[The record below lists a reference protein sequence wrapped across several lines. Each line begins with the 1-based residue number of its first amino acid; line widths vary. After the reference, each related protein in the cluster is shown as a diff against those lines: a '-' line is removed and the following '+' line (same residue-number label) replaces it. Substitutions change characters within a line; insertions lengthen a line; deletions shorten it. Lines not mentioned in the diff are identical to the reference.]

1 MFGLDDDQLLNLLY
15 LVTLLALIIAFAGWR
30 RNIGAGLRHLAIWAL
45 IALGLVALYAYRA
58 PLQRFA
64 APVLHELDPSRVV
77 EVVDAD
83 GATELVIRRG
93 PDGHFHL
100 DADANGVPVR
110 FLVDTGATSTVLTIA
125 DAERSGIDTLALEFD
140 RPVRTANGVAFY
152 ARAVLD
158 SLEIGPFRLSDVAV
172 GVMPEDTLDTS
183 LLGMST
189 IDRFAG
195 WRIAGDEMVL
205 VP

>member
-1 MFGLDDDQLLNLLY
+1 MFGLDDDQLLGLLY
-15 LVTLLALIIAFAGWR
+15 LVLLLAFIVGFGRWR
-30 RNIGAGLRHLAIWAL
+30 RGLSGGFRHLAIWAL
-45 IALGLVALYAYRA
+45 IVLGLVALYTYRA

-77 EVVDAD
+77 EVVEAD
-83 GATELVIRRG
+83 GARELVIRRG

-100 DADANGVPVR
+100 DADANGIPVR

-125 DAERSGIDTLALEFD
+125 DAERSGIDTLTLEFD
-140 RPVRTANGVAFY
+140 RPVRTANGIAFY
-152 ARAVLD
+152 ARAMLD
-158 SLEIGPFRLSDVAV
+158 SLEIGPFRLSNVAV
-172 GVMPEDTLDTS
+172 GVMPEDALDTS

-189 IDRFAG
+189 IDRFSG